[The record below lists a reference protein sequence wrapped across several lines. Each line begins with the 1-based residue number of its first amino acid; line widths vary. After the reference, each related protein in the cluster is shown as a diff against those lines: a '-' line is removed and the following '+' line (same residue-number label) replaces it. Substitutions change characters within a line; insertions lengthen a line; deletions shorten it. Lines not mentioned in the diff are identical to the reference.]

1 MKKHYLLS
9 VLFAT
14 FLIFISFHGV
24 HAQGTASISGDELCG
39 GLDGPRC
46 NISHLKIIAQNIL
59 YTFVAIGS
67 VAMFIFIAYR
77 LLQSQFA
84 VMGGNAGARAVAS
97 KNIFNALAG
106 FFIVVAV
113 GGLFVVA
120 LKALGAQAWTTKLLQ
135 LLSDAFIPHAYA
147 ADERLLPNPLF
158 ANNLFDLILAIMNLV
173 IKFFIYPAIIVLWVW
188 SGFQFVYSQGN
199 PEGLKKAKS
208 WLLWTVIITVVIF
221 TLQGFLLA
229 FKNTAQKIA
238 PQNAAFIQPTT
249 GTPNGSAQSASGSC
263 QGKSDG
269 TACTVGGRA
278 GTCTKN
284 EDGVFSCYATPGQPI
299 TNCEGQADG
308 TACTVG
314 GRAGTCT
321 KNEDGVFSCYAT
333 PARTEGRTLVG
344 RGGSC
349 QIDKQCEGDLHCLNF
364 ICK

>member
-24 HAQGTASISGDELCG
+24 YAEGTASISGDEVCG
-39 GLDGPRC
+39 ATADTKCG
-46 NISHLKIIAQNIL
+46 ISNLKAIAQNIL

-67 VAMFIFIAYR
+67 AAMFVFIAYR
-77 LLQSQFA
+77 LIQSQFA
-84 VMGGNAGARAVAS
+84 VMQGNAGARMVAS
-97 KNIFNALAG
+97 KNIFNALVG
-106 FFIVVAV
+106 FFIIVALF
-113 GGLFVVA
+113 GGLFIFG
-120 LKALGAQAWTTKLLQ
+120 LGALGAQSWTTKLLQ

-147 ADERLLPNPLF
+147 ANDKLLPNPLF
-158 ANNLFDLILAIMNLV
+158 ANNLFDLILAIVSLV
-173 IKFFIYPAIIVLWVW
+173 IKFFVYPAIITLWVW

-238 PQNAAFIQPTT
+238 PQSSAFMQPPGTT
-249 GTPNGSAQSASGSC
+249 TPDSSVKPITDC
-263 QGKSDG
+263 QGQTDG

-284 EDGVFSCYATPGQPI
+284 DEGVFSCYAT
-299 TNCEGQADG
+299 A
-308 TACTVG
+308 
-314 GRAGTCT
+314 
-321 KNEDGVFSCYAT
+321 
-333 PARTEGRTLVG
+333 ARTGGRTLVG
-344 RGGSC
+344 AGGSC
-349 QIDKQCEGDLHCLNF
+349 RISQECEGSLNCVNSV
-364 ICK
+364 CK